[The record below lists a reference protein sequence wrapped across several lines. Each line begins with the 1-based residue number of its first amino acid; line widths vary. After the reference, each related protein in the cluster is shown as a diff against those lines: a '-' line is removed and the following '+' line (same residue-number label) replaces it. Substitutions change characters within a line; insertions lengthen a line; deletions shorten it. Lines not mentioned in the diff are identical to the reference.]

1 MYVLSLLY
9 LERGMVPKQYI
20 AKKKLYFKI
29 VELKSQ
35 FSKRIPWQYLLYCDL
50 ESVAFII
57 P

>member
-1 MYVLSLLY
+1 MYVLNLLY

-35 FSKRIPWQYLLYCDL
+35 FSKRIP
-50 ESVAFII
+50 
-57 P
+57 